1 MASATTLKLIPL
13 AAIAILISLILIQS
27 STPAISSIDI
37 RTAYEV
43 LEDYNFPVGLL
54 PKGITDYDLNITTG
68 KFSVYFNDTCSYSL
82 KSSYHLKYL
91 PTIKGYISNGKLSS
105 LEGVYTKLF
114 LVWKEI
120 VEIVRDGDNLV
131 FSVGVL
137 SSVFPIDYFEESP
150 QCGCGFQCGGEQ
162 PLSRSYKRTSCPT
175 SGFNNLPID
184 REEMRSA
191 ASATT
196 HRLPLAAILISLIL
210 IHSTPAISSIDS
222 RTAYEVLEDY
232 NFPVGLLPQGI
243 TGYDLNITTGQFSV
257 YFNDTCS
264 FSLESSYHL
273 KYKPTIKGYISN
285 GNLSS
290 MEGVYARL
298 FFVWKKIVEIVRSGD
313 DLVFSVGVLSSVF
326 PIDYFEKSPQ
336 CGCGF
341 QCGGGQVRKLRTNPF
356 VFPYEWS

>member
-1 MASATTLKLIPL
+1 MKLLFWLPL
-13 AAIAILISLILIQS
+13 
-27 STPAISSIDI
+27 
-37 RTAYEV
+37 
-43 LEDYNFPVGLL
+43 
-54 PKGITDYDLNITTG
+54 
-68 KFSVYFNDTCSYSL
+68 
-82 KSSYHLKYL
+82 
-91 PTIKGYISNGKLSS
+91 
-105 LEGVYTKLF
+105 
-114 LVWKEI
+114 
-120 VEIVRDGDNLV
+120 
-131 FSVGVL
+131 
-137 SSVFPIDYFEESP
+137 
-150 QCGCGFQCGGEQ
+150 Q
-162 PLSRSYKRTSCPT
+162 PLSRSYKRTTCPT

-184 REEMRSA
+184 TEEMRSA

-196 HRLPLAAILISLIL
+196 HRLTPLAAILISLIL
-210 IHSTPAISSIDS
+210 IHSTPAISSNDS

-290 MEGVYARL
+290 LEGVYARL

-356 VFPYEWS
+356 VSPYEWS

>member
-1 MASATTLKLIPL
+1 
-13 AAIAILISLILIQS
+13 
-27 STPAISSIDI
+27 
-37 RTAYEV
+37 
-43 LEDYNFPVGLL
+43 
-54 PKGITDYDLNITTG
+54 
-68 KFSVYFNDTCSYSL
+68 
-82 KSSYHLKYL
+82 
-91 PTIKGYISNGKLSS
+91 
-105 LEGVYTKLF
+105 
-114 LVWKEI
+114 
-120 VEIVRDGDNLV
+120 
-131 FSVGVL
+131 
-137 SSVFPIDYFEESP
+137 
-150 QCGCGFQCGGEQ
+150 
-162 PLSRSYKRTSCPT
+162 
-175 SGFNNLPID
+175 
-184 REEMRSA
+184 MRSA

-196 HRLPLAAILISLIL
+196 HRLTPLAAILISLIL
-210 IHSTPAISSIDS
+210 IHSTPAISSNDS

-290 MEGVYARL
+290 LEGVYARL

-326 PIDYFEKSPQ
+326 PIDYFEKSPE

-341 QCGGGQVRKLRTNPF
+341 QCGVGQVRKLRTNPF
-356 VFPYEWS
+356 VSPYEWS